1 MAVNLDFKE
10 LLESLNAYQVRYL
23 LAGAHAV
30 MHYVE
35 PRYTKD
41 IDIWVE
47 PTSANAQRTWEAL
60 GSFGAPLEGVTV
72 EDLANPDLV
81 YQMGVAP
88 NRIDIMMGVP
98 GVKWETAWRNRLQ
111 TRYGGI
117 CINVMSRE
125 DLMRAKRTAGRP
137 QDLLDLAA
145 LQQSAATTSK
155 KRTRHSKK
163 AK

>member
-10 LLESLNAYQVRYL
+10 LLENLNAYRVKYL

-47 PTSANAQRTWEAL
+47 PAPANAQRTWEAL

-98 GVKWETAWRNRLQ
+98 GVEWATAWRNRLQ
-111 TRYGGI
+111 AKYGGI
-117 CINVMSRE
+117 PINIMSRS
-125 DLMRAKRTAGRP
+125 DLIRAKRTAGRP

-145 LQQSAATTSK
+145 LQQSQATK
-155 KRTRHSKK
+155 PVRRKRPGKQ
-163 AK
+163 